1 MFTTTV
7 SAEIQGYRKSPGGA
21 VPRSQSRVLE
31 RSFSKA
37 ASMRIPPTTARVT
50 DTRAQQVAGA
60 LRLLFALLVP
70 VLLGACSS
78 LGYYA
83 QAVDGQLGVLSKRRP
98 IDEVLADP
106 KVSARV
112 KARLRLAQRA
122 RRFAS
127 DVLDLP
133 DNDSYRS
140 YADLGRPYPA
150 WNVVATKPFSVKPV
164 PQCYLLV
171 GCMSYRGYFHKQ
183 AALDHARALRVQGM
197 DVAVVPVTAYSTLGW
212 FDDPIFNSML
222 RRPRANLVGVIF
234 HELAHQRLYVDG
246 DSTFNE
252 SFANFVEREG
262 LHRWFTARGDPQAYR
277 RYLKSR
283 QREAQFDSLLIATR
297 HRLAAVYGAG
307 RSPSDMRKAKARA
320 FAELQRRY
328 RALKKSWGGYAGYDP
343 FMASGLNN
351 ANLALV
357 ATYEDWIPA
366 FRALFEREDDHFPA
380 FYRAAERIGKLPST
394 ERHRTLAKLADRSA
408 VGAASMSM
416 PDRSAADVEA
426 RR

>member
-1 MFTTTV
+1 MRMPITIVRATG
-7 SAEIQGYRKSPGGA
+7 SRSPRGA
-21 VPRSQSRVLE
+21 R
-31 RSFSKA
+31 A
-37 ASMRIPPTTARVT
+37 A
-50 DTRAQQVAGA
+50 
-60 LRLLFALLVP
+60 RLFLALLAP

-98 IDEVLADP
+98 IAEVLADP
-106 KVSARV
+106 TVSGRV

-127 DVLDLP
+127 EALDLP

-150 WNVVATKPFSVKPV
+150 WNVVATKPFSVKPL

-183 AALDHARALRVQGM
+183 AALDHARALRAKGM

-222 RRPRANLVGVIF
+222 RRSRASLVGVIF

-246 DSTFNE
+246 DSAFNE
-252 SFANFVEREG
+252 SFASFVEREG
-262 LHRWFTARGDPQAYR
+262 LHRWFMTRGDPAAYR

-283 QREAQFDSLLIATR
+283 RRDAQFDSLLIATR
-297 HRLAAVYGAG
+297 RHLAAVYASG
-307 RSPSDMRKAKARA
+307 RSPKQMRTAKARA

-343 FMASGLNN
+343 FMARDLNN
-351 ANLALV
+351 ADLALV

-366 FRALFEREDDHFPA
+366 FRALFERDHDSFPA
-380 FYRAAERIGKLPST
+380 FYRAAARLGSLPQ
-394 ERHRTLAKLADRSA
+394 EDRRRALAALADTSSA
-408 VGAASMSM
+408 GAA
-416 PDRSAADVEA
+416 RSSIRKTRAQGLSGA